1 MKVKLLVSRAG
12 PAGVQN
18 AGDEI
23 DVSGDEATRLIEAQQ
38 AVPVRHSAPTE
49 KAVRRGRPPKAAD

>member
-12 PAGVQN
+12 VGFVQN

-23 DVSGDEATRLIEAQQ
+23 DVDDEQAQRMIEAQQ
-38 AVPVRHSAPTE
+38 AVPVGKAPAKQRR
-49 KAVRRGRPPKAAD
+49 KATAEPDESR